1 MAAFPVECDP
11 PQEYLAAKTASLKS
25 VDNGRKE
32 TPMIY
37 IFNRNNTVQIAWD
50 AKAPKHR
57 VATRTEEL
65 DTRVSVLG
73 LIRTFS
79 AG

>member
-1 MAAFPVECDP
+1 MV
-11 PQEYLAAKTASLKS
+11 
-25 VDNGRKE
+25 
-32 TPMIY
+32 Y

-50 AKAPKHR
+50 AKVPKAR

-65 DTRVSVLG
+65 DTRFSSFG
-73 LIRTFS
+73 LIRTFN